1 MCKHICN
8 NIETLINKVNYNYNK
23 PFNYR
28 LINFDIN
35 DLYKVLSAIN
45 EYYQV
50 YLVIDYNRVDNFNSL
65 KVYRETNNTEYL
77 KMNLKYDINQNIRS
91 FCNVINKVNNIK
103 YLIFKN
109 YLNNKSIDIFG
120 EALQNNNSIEFLDL
134 SDYKNDLNF
143 LNSVIDS
150 YEHFNNYTSLI
161 SSLSINK
168 SLTSLDLSGNDFD
181 NPNGFTEAFI
191 NNNFLINL
199 DISYTNLSAENVSNI
214 LSNCT
219 NLSTLML
226 YNKYCN
232 KYNYSINN
240 NNINTIFD
248 SLKNNTTLQTL
259 SLDCAGISDLN
270 PLTKALINNN
280 TLHSLYLYNIRLCCS
295 DEEFIKSKNL
305 KVIINLIENNNNI
318 NTLHINK
325 LYCCDWRQIGGIYNK
340 LLTEALNKN
349 TTLTDLNYW

>member
-1 MCKHICN
+1 MGRHIIN

-23 PFNYR
+23 HFKYR

-35 DLYKVLSAIN
+35 DLYNILSTIN
-45 EYYQV
+45 EDYQV
-50 YLVIDYNRVDNFNSL
+50 YLVIDYNHIDNYNSL
-65 KVYRETNNTEYL
+65 KIYRETNNTDYL
-77 KMNLKYDINQNIRS
+77 KMNLKYDINKNINS

-109 YLNNKSIDIFG
+109 YLNNESIDVFS

-134 SDYKNDLNF
+134 SNNKYDYNF

-150 YEHFNNYTSLI
+150 YKHFNNYTSLI
-161 SSLSINK
+161 NSLSINK

-181 NPNGFTEAFI
+181 NPNGLTEAII
-191 NNNFLINL
+191 NNNSLINL
-199 DISYTNLSAENVSNI
+199 NISYTNLSAENISNI

-219 NLSTLML
+219 NLSKLML
-226 YNKYCN
+226 YNEYCK
-232 KYNYSINN
+232 KYNYPINN

-248 SLKNNTTLQTL
+248 SLKNNTTLQSL
-259 SLDCAGISDLN
+259 SLDCTGIIDLN
-270 PLTKALINNN
+270 PLTSALINNN
-280 TLHSLYLYNIRLCCS
+280 TLHSLYLYNIRICCS

-305 KVIINLIENNNNI
+305 KAIINLIENNNNI

-325 LYCCDWRQIGGIYNK
+325 LYCCDWRQSGGIYRK

-349 TTLTDLNYW
+349 TTLTDLDYY